1 MSSRCRS
8 APRFM
13 RAGLLAGALLAATGA
28 WSARPATH
36 SAEGARMA
44 AVVWLRQVGIVYP
57 AGADS
62 SAPVSIL
69 VYATGP
75 AKVGLSGADPA
86 ALTDTLRLTA
96 VTEIAADVSSAD
108 VHIRL
113 LSPGRLRVGG
123 DVTGGRAIH
132 LTATG
137 RHIVLLKGGA
147 GATTVTD
154 PE

>member
-1 MSSRCRS
+1 MSSRCRT
-8 APRFM
+8 APRFI
-13 RAGLLAGALLAATGA
+13 RSGLLVGALLAATGA
-28 WSARPATH
+28 WSALPATH
-36 SAEGARMA
+36 APDSARMG

-62 SAPVSIL
+62 TAPVSIV

-75 AKVGLSGADPA
+75 AKVGLSGAEPA

-96 VTEIAADVSSAD
+96 VTEIAADVSEAD

-123 DVTGGRAIH
+123 DITGGRAIH

-137 RHIVLLKGGA
+137 RHIVLLKGGV
-147 GATTVTD
+147 GATTITD

>member
-1 MSSRCRS
+1 MSSRCRT
-8 APRFM
+8 APRFI
-13 RAGLLAGALLAATGA
+13 RAGLLAAALLSATGA
-28 WSARPATH
+28 WSVPPARHTPP
-36 SAEGARMA
+36 ARMA

-62 SAPVSIL
+62 TAPVSIV
-69 VYATGP
+69 VYSTGP

-96 VTEIAADVSSAD
+96 VTEIAADVSDAD

-137 RHIVLLKGGA
+137 RHIVLLKGGV
-147 GATTVTD
+147 GATTITD

>member
-1 MSSRCRS
+1 MSSRCLT

-28 WSARPATH
+28 WSALPATH
-36 SAEGARMA
+36 SARARMA
-44 AVVWLRQVGIVYP
+44 AVVWLRQVAIVYP

-62 SAPVSIL
+62 TAPVSIV

-96 VTEIAADVSSAD
+96 VTEIAADVSEAD

-137 RHIVLLKGGA
+137 RHIVLLKGGV
-147 GATTVTD
+147 GATTITD
-154 PE
+154 PQ

>member
-1 MSSRCRS
+1 MT
-8 APRFM
+8 
-13 RAGLLAGALLAATGA
+13 GALLAATGA
-28 WSARPATH
+28 WRALPPTPAGEH
-36 SAEGARMA
+36 VRMA

-62 SAPVSIL
+62 TAPVSIV

-86 ALTDTLRLTA
+86 ALTDTLRLTS
-96 VTEIAADVSSAD
+96 VTEIAADVSDAD

-137 RHIVLLKGGA
+137 RHIVLLKGGV
-147 GATTVTD
+147 GATTITD